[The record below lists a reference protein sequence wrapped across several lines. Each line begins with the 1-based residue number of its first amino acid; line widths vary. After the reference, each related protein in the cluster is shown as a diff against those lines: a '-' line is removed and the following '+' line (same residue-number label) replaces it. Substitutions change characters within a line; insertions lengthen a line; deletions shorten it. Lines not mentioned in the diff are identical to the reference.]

1 MNFEQFKIVIQTLE
15 KISEKSHSLYQLGV
29 DLLDYDEPH
38 HKVFSI
44 LLNSIF
50 GEKGKDWI
58 DWYLYERVGFKKGD
72 VLKATDENGN
82 EICHNIESLWDTV
95 KPYIN
100 YGKNKV

>member
-1 MNFEQFKIVIQTLE
+1 MNFKEFKIVIETLQN
-15 KISEKSHSLYQLGV
+15 ISERSHSLYRLGL

-50 GEKGKDWI
+50 KEQGKDWI
-58 DWYLYERVGFKKGD
+58 DWYLYERVGFKED

-82 EICHNIESLWDTV
+82 EICHNIKSLWETV
-95 KPYIN
+95 KPYI
-100 YGKNKV
+100 KQ